1 MDASPTGHRTMADPE
16 GTPDPWLWEDPALY
30 ERFFERFKS
39 DPRVAG
45 VFTTAAAAPA
55 PLPATH
61 VGTQDTMTDLVTILT
76 KGIIAAAQPAAPVRP
91 VSAAPTSTGT
101 AAPAIDPVQARKR
114 KLWGLDG

>member
-16 GTPDPWLWEDPALY
+16 GTPDPWFWEDPALY

-76 KGIIAAAQPAAPVRP
+76 KGIIAAA
-91 VSAAPTSTGT
+91 PTSTGT